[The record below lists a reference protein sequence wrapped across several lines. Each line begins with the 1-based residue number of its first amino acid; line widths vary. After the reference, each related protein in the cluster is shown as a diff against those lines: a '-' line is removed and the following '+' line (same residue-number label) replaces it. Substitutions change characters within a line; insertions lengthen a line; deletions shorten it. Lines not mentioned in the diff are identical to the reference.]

1 MIRVTPP
8 PPAGLAGRALPV
20 VSPAV
25 RALAPRAAGFTLI
38 EVLVV
43 VTILAILAAVVAPRI
58 IGRTDDARRTRVVTE
73 LKNIES
79 ALALYKLDNG
89 TYPTTEQGLQALV
102 EKPTVGQIPPNWKE
116 GGYLSKVPVDPWGHP
131 YVYAYPGTQGEYDLY
146 SLGADGQPGGDGNN
160 ADIMAGSF

>member
-1 MIRVTPP
+1 MISVTRSPRPLAAARPGPALRVL
-8 PPAGLAGRALPV
+8 G
-20 VSPAV
+20 
-25 RALAPRAAGFTLI
+25 PRAAGFTLI

-79 ALALYKLDNG
+79 ALALYRLDNG

-116 GGYLSKVPVDPWGHP
+116 GGYLPKVPVDPWGQP
-131 YVYAYPGTQGEYDLY
+131 YVYAFPGTQGEYDLY
-146 SLGADGQPGGDGNN
+146 SLGADGQPGGEGNN
-160 ADIMAGSF
+160 ADIMAGS